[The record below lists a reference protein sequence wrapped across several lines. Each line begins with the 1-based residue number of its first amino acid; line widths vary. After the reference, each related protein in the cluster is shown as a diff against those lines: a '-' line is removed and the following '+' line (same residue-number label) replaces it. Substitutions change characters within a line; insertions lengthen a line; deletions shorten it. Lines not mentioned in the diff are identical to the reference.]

1 MSSTITSFKCIVFTI
16 ILIQSF
22 FVGVNC
28 FSLRPSELFWFAQ
41 KNFSHSNA
49 MILVSGTDQYFPA
62 HVSGFGPPFHK
73 SFTGP
78 LVQAR
83 GDRFGCRTDDK
94 TSSSEEWEYEGKILL
109 VPGEDCSY
117 ATIVKQ
123 VQEAGGIA
131 AILGPKTGPVKL
143 SGVFDGGICHINC
156 SDILDNALTIRIPSV
171 SISLYSYESLSSL
184 LQEHSSLDIA
194 VFTPTKLELALTDL
208 ILFLGFL
215 FAFVYI
221 WVLLVLSVNRTRRS
235 KRAST
240 KDINSLPTRRWT
252 REKYNKFVAGD
263 ISNTVICPGYHR
275 HTHHDIL
282 LKCIICLENFAEDDL
297 VMTLPCD
304 HDFHKACLYC
314 LSLGLSYI

>member
-1 MSSTITSFKCIVFTI
+1 
-16 ILIQSF
+16 
-22 FVGVNC
+22 
-28 FSLRPSELFWFAQ
+28 
-41 KNFSHSNA
+41 

-62 HVSGFGPPFHK
+62 HVSGFGPLFGRG
-73 SFTGP
+73 FTGP

-83 GDRFGCRTDDK
+83 GDRFGCTTDDQ
-94 TSSSEEWEYEGKILL
+94 TSNSEGWEYEGKILL
-109 VPGEDCSY
+109 VQRADCSY
-117 ATIVKQ
+117 STIVKQ

-131 AILGPKTGPVKL
+131 AILGPKASPSKL
-143 SGVFDGGICHINC
+143 SGVFEGGICHANYT
-156 SDILDNALTIRIPSV
+156 DILDKALKIRIPSV
-171 SISLYSYESLSSL
+171 SISLYSYESLSTL
-184 LQEHSSLDIA
+184 LQENSSLDIT

-221 WVLLVLSVNRTRRS
+221 WVLLVLSVNRTHRS

-314 LSLGLSYI
+314 LTIGLSHM